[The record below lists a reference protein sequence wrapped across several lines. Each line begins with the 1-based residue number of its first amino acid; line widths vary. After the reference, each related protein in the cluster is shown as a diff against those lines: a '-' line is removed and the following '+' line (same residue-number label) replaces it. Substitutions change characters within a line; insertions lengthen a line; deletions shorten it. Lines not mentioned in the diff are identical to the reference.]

1 MPITYQ
7 FSADKRTIRTTC
19 TGHLTLPEIIE
30 HFQALERDPEC
41 PAQLDVF
48 LDCSEVTSLPETR
61 QISAVVTQLKRV
73 QPRVRFD
80 ACAIVASH
88 HALFGM
94 MRMFEALAEEVFRVT
109 RTFPSA
115 SEAEAW
121 LALQQKPGE
130 TKSAD
135 GT

>member
-1 MPITYQ
+1 VPITYQ

-19 TGHLTLPEIIE
+19 TGYLTLPEIVE

-41 PAQLDVF
+41 PELLDVY

-61 QISAVVTQLKRV
+61 QISAVVTQMKRV
-73 QPRVRFD
+73 QPKVRFD
-80 ACAIVASH
+80 ACAIVASR

-109 RTFPSA
+109 RTFLTTT
-115 SEAEAW
+115 EAEAW

-130 TKSAD
+130 TTSPKES
-135 GT
+135 